1 MRQVT
6 EAEFFAVIGPQ
17 DIYPRVDAASLR
29 DREHVSHWEA
39 RQTREVVGMSR
50 SDSHGV
56 NPTQF
61 FLKERTNV

>member
-6 EAEFFAVIGPQ
+6 EAEFFAVIGPR
-17 DIYPRVDAASLR
+17 DIHPRVDAASLR
-29 DREHVSHWEA
+29 EREHVSYWEV
-39 RQTREVVGMSR
+39 RQTHEVVGMSR
-50 SDSHGV
+50 SDSHSV